1 MLLKKERLME
11 AIREAKERAPPRKF
25 IESVDFTINFKNVD
39 FKKPENRIEVEVV
52 LPRGRG
58 KPVKIA
64 LFADKA
70 LAAEVKKV
78 GIVDR
83 VITKDEIMGLDKKTA
98 KKLAK
103 EFDFFLAEPSLM
115 PIIGKQLGV
124 VLGPRRKMP
133 KPVPP
138 NVKAIEAVV
147 KNLRNTVVVSNK
159 KGKYMPVVHA
169 PIGTVEMSDED
180 LAENALAVYNAVIR
194 KLPAGEQN
202 VRSVYVKT
210 TMGPAVRV
218 IP

>member
-1 MLLKKERLME
+1 VLMKKELLE
-11 AIREAKERAPPRKF
+11 KAIGEAKAKAKKRNFVETVE
-25 IESVDFTINFKNVD
+25 IMINFKNVD
-39 FKKPENRIEVEVV
+39 FKRPENRIEVSVT
-52 LPRGRG
+52 LPKGRG

-70 LAAEVKKV
+70 LAAEAKKANV
-78 GIVDR
+78 VDKI
-83 VITKDEIMGLDKKTA
+83 ITKEEIQSMDKKTA

-115 PIIGKQLGV
+115 PLIGKTLGV

-133 KPVPP
+133 RPVPP
-138 NVKAIEAVV
+138 NVKAIEAIV
-147 KNLRNTVVVSNK
+147 KGLRNTVVVSNK

-169 PIGTVEMSDED
+169 PIGTVEMSDAD
-180 LAENALAVYNAVIR
+180 LAENGMAVYTAVIK

>member
-1 MLLKKERLME
+1 MLLKRERLIE

-25 IESVDFTINFKNVD
+25 VETVDFTINFKNVD
-39 FKKPENRIEVEVV
+39 FRKPENRIEVEVV
-52 LPRGRG
+52 LPKGRG

-70 LAAEVKKV
+70 LAAEAKKAGV
-78 GIVDR
+78 VDR
-83 VITKDEIMGLDKKTA
+83 VITKDEINEMDKKTA

-103 EFDFFLAEPSLM
+103 TFDFFLAEPSLM
-115 PIIGKQLGV
+115 PLIGKKLGV

-138 NVKAIEAVV
+138 NVKAIEAIV
-147 KNLRNTVVVSNK
+147 KNLRNTVIVSNK

-180 LAENALAVYNAVIR
+180 LADNALAVYSAVIK

>member
-1 MLLKKERLME
+1 MLTKEKLVE
-11 AIREAKERAPPRKF
+11 AIKKAKELAKPRKF
-25 IESVDFTINFKNVD
+25 LESIDLTINFRNVD

-52 LPRGRG
+52 LPKGRG
-58 KPVKIA
+58 KPIKVA
-64 LFADKA
+64 LIADKA
-70 LAAEVKKV
+70 LAAEAKKANV
-78 GIVDR
+78 VDL
-83 VITKDEIMGLDKKTA
+83 VITKDELMEMDKKRA

-103 EFDFFLAEPSLM
+103 EYDFFLAEPSLM
-115 PIIGKQLGV
+115 PLIGKKLGQ

-138 NVKAIEAVV
+138 NVKAIEAIVR
-147 KNLRNTVVVSNK
+147 NLRRTVVVSNK
-159 KGKYMPVVHA
+159 KGKYMPTVHA
-169 PIGTVEMSDED
+169 PVGTVEMPEED
-180 LAENALAVYNAVIR
+180 VAENALAVYNAVVK

>member
-1 MLLKKERLME
+1 MLLKKERLIE
-11 AIREAKERAPPRKF
+11 AIKEAKGRAPQRKF

-52 LPRGRG
+52 LPKGRG
-58 KPVKIA
+58 KPIKIA

-70 LAAEVKKV
+70 LAAEVKKAEV
-78 GIVDR
+78 VEK
-83 VITKDEIMGLDKKTA
+83 VITKDELMNLDKKSA

-103 EFDFFLAEPSLM
+103 EFDFFLAEPALM
-115 PIIGKQLGV
+115 PLIGKHLGV

-133 KPVPP
+133 RPVPP
-138 NVKAIEAVV
+138 NVKAIEAIV

-159 KGKYMPVVHA
+159 RGKYMPVVHA

-180 LAENALAVYNAVIR
+180 LAENALAVYSAVIK